1 MSTFDHNVEKLL
13 AKNPSLTKPEAIN
26 ILMAKNERK
35 KAKRQEK
42 TDRSEAKRLKNEA
55 NRPPVDND

>member
-13 AKNPSLTKPEAIN
+13 AKNPTLTKPEAIN

-35 KAKRQEK
+35 KAKRKEK